1 MIRGELA
8 QNGVPEWEPLRAV
21 AGDEVLDA
29 FMWMHAV
36 RLRDGSPVH
45 AYKHIDTRGYVHLG
59 LDGQGYAYV
68 GEERYRRV
76 EARRLFAGIALDLAQ
91 LCPRDDVDFR
101 AMWAVVERLERVV
114 ERTTAAELGRA
125 SSASRA

>member
-1 MIRGELA
+1 MTSRRMIRGELA

-36 RLRDGSPVH
+36 RLRDG
-45 AYKHIDTRGYVHLG
+45 
-59 LDGQGYAYV
+59 
-68 GEERYRRV
+68 
-76 EARRLFAGIALDLAQ
+76 RLFAGIALDLAQ